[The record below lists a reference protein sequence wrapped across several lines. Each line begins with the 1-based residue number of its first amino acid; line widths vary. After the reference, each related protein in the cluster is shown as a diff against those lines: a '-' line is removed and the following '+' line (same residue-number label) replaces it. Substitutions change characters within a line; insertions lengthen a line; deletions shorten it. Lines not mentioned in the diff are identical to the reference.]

1 MYSMRIFSF
10 LSFLLTLILLPAWAE
25 AYLDPGTGSMVVQ
38 VVIATFAGALYMLK
52 IYWRKIFGMFRR
64 KRDDNDQLER

>member
-1 MYSMRIFSF
+1 MNQSFLFLLFAFFSF
-10 LSFLLTLILLPAWAE
+10 PATAS

-38 VVIATFAGALYMLK
+38 VIIATFAGALYMLK

-64 KRDDNDQLER
+64 KRDDNNQLER